1 MDNNESNNRNYIEEN
16 SLIDSINIRDSI
28 NILNNLNDSINLKI
42 SDSVVDFIKCFICLG
57 SVNDPL
63 SCPNCNNFACKKCLE
78 HYFNSNVNAKCPICK
93 GEVKLYQF
101 NENRIINEVQKI
113 LTQENSNINKIDE
126 LSKLIKQKKKDWF
139 DQSHELD
146 ILIQKII
153 KYQISLEEYKKQYHL
168 FFLNC
173 EKLVKNLCDKQSQK
187 LQELI
192 DNMLAYNND
201 VVQNSINQYGNID
214 NKNEKN
220 YYNKENFKDLINE
233 ILSLERKHFNEKNKN
248 ESYSLLKPIRIVPS
262 VNNIFIKKILIKKDD
277 FLKPNFSI
285 NLKGYK
291 IDIGDYKI
299 IYNFSSR
306 NGHIIECKV
315 DFPLIYDNK
324 CYFITQNKV
333 DGNNNQDIIPMKLTD
348 NKNKYI
354 YECIINLE
362 EFNNW
367 EKKEIYLGTEFTIFS
382 I

>member
-173 EKLVKNLCDKQSQK
+173 EKLVKNICDKQSQK
-187 LQELI
+187 I
-192 DNMLAYNND
+192 KM
-201 VVQNSINQYGNID
+201 
-214 NKNEKN
+214 
-220 YYNKENFKDLINE
+220 
-233 ILSLERKHFNEKNKN
+233 
-248 ESYSLLKPIRIVPS
+248 
-262 VNNIFIKKILIKKDD
+262 KKIIIIKRI
-277 FLKPNFSI
+277 S
-285 NLKGYK
+285 K
-291 IDIGDYKI
+291 I
-299 IYNFSSR
+299 
-306 NGHIIECKV
+306 
-315 DFPLIYDNK
+315 
-324 CYFITQNKV
+324 
-333 DGNNNQDIIPMKLTD
+333 
-348 NKNKYI
+348 
-354 YECIINLE
+354 
-362 EFNNW
+362 
-367 EKKEIYLGTEFTIFS
+367 
-382 I
+382 